1 MNLSLKEINVAQD
14 FADKLASEISATLGV
29 AVLSEMYSM
38 YDDRRGIYLKVYD
51 NRGRLYQKYASGI
64 HTNLNDIINS
74 LRMQGTRIL
83 SECR

>member
-1 MNLSLKEINVAQD
+1 MNLSLKEINEVHD
-14 FADKLASEISATLGV
+14 FADKLASELSAMLGV

-38 YDDRRGIYLKVYD
+38 HDDRRGFYLKVYD
-51 NRGRLYQKYASGI
+51 KRGRLYQKYASGI
-64 HTNLNDIINS
+64 HTSQKDCVNS